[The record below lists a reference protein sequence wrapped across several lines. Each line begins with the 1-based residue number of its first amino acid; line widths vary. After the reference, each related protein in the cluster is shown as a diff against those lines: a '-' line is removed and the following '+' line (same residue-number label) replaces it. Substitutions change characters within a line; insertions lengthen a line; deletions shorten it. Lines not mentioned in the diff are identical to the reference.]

1 MIHVMNWLR
10 SKDKLTN
17 EVFKCY
23 CNTRAS
29 CACHLE
35 YEPNTETTMLSRVL
49 TVREQILTV
58 HLEYEPNTETT
69 MLSRALA
76 VREQIL
82 TVHLALY
89 SFSRNNIV
97 LPTF

>member
-1 MIHVMNWLR
+1 MHVMNCLR
-10 SKDKLTN
+10 SEDKLTC

-29 CACHLE
+29 CACHLEYDSNAETTMLSRVLTAREQILTIHLE

-58 HLEYEPNTETT
+58 HL
-69 MLSRALA
+69 
-76 VREQIL
+76 
-82 TVHLALY
+82 ALY
-89 SFSRNNIV
+89 
-97 LPTF
+97 